1 MTQTLQAA
9 KILLNELEARTGLRE
24 AIDAEFFSEWRQDL
38 PDLDDW
44 ERQSLDR
51 IRAGFFNL
59 LKQPPLLENTVR
71 MSVLDPLLFTAGLYL
86 APFFARPEQSISI
99 LLSQEDTTEVEG
111 RMDALVL
118 KDQLWFLVI
127 EAKRAG
133 ISVEEGVAQLLA
145 YLWGTEWVDRPVFG
159 LVTNGHSFLF
169 AKLLKSEKCYAL
181 SDLFALRRQENELY
195 SVVRVIKYL
204 AALS

>member
-24 AIDAEFFSEWRQDL
+24 ATEPDFFNEWHQAL
-38 PDLDDW
+38 PDLDAW
-44 ERQSLDR
+44 EQQSLDR

-59 LKQPPLLENTVR
+59 LKQPPLLENAVR

-86 APFFARPEQSISI
+86 APFVVRPEQSISI
-99 LLSQEDTTEVEG
+99 TLSEEDGTEVEG

-133 ISVEEGVAQLLA
+133 ISVEEGVAQLLS
-145 YLWGTEWVDRPVFG
+145 YLWGSEHADRPVFG
-159 LVTNGHSFLF
+159 LITNGHSFLF

-181 SDLFALRRQENELY
+181 SDLFALRRQKNELY
-195 SVVRVIKYL
+195 SVIRVIKQL
-204 AALS
+204 ATLP